1 MTTHTI
7 PGELFL
13 LLTDDAGRQ
22 DSTSYRTQALAAAAI
37 AELALRERIALTEE
51 RSPKVQVLSTEPTD
65 LPVLD
70 QALGALAELEGKSL
84 KSAIGH
90 RTMNLPVVRGEGYA
104 AGGAGPRPDGG
115 CTTTGPTPDDERETA
130 LRARLAA
137 AVEDPSRASLQ
148 DGLLLEIL
156 RALGIAHRIL
166 KDDLPGLSRREL
178 DQRIEALEIDSPA
191 ATAVKRVADDMTAAL
206 AAATLVT
213 TVSST

>member
-1 MTTHTI
+1 MCI
-7 PGELFL
+7 RDRL
-13 LLTDDAGRQ
+13 
-22 DSTSYRTQALAAAAI
+22 
-37 AELALRERIALTEE
+37 
-51 RSPKVQVLSTEPTD
+51 
-65 LPVLD
+65 
-70 QALGALAELEGKSL
+70 
-84 KSAIGH
+84 
-90 RTMNLPVVRGEGYA
+90 
-104 AGGAGPRPDGG
+104 
-115 CTTTGPTPDDERETA
+115 ETA

-191 ATAVKRVADDMTAAL
+191 ATAVKRVVDDMTAAL
-206 AAATLVT
+206 AAATVVT